1 MQKFSEWVNSVD
13 LNTVPE
19 DLKPMYE
26 LLQKNVPT
34 KSLVFNIKQRLTN
47 KDLRKKLPVNPELKE
62 ALNVLSKKLIQYTQ
76 DLENCKI

>member
-1 MQKFSEWVNSVD
+1 
-13 LNTVPE
+13 
-19 DLKPMYE
+19 MYE

>member
-1 MQKFSEWVNSVD
+1 MNFCRKMF
-13 LNTVPE
+13 L
-19 DLKPMYE
+19 LK
-26 LLQKNVPT
+26 
-34 KSLVFNIKQRLTN
+34 RLTN